1 MKKLSL
7 QLRLIIFFILISG
20 SVFLTAGIL
29 SWYEG
34 REKLD
39 EFFDTYQMLMGRKL
53 SSLDWQNFNPESQSK
68 IDKLL
73 KDLDD
78 DGEEDD
84 DALGFAVFNL
94 QGDMLFH
101 DGNEGKFF
109 QFNGYKSGFNKQKI
123 GEDHE
128 PWRIFWIE
136 SIDKQYIIA
145 IGQELDFRED
155 AAFDLVEDTLL
166 PWAAGLTILLI
177 AAVYMVS
184 REFRPLKR
192 IAHELRHR
200 DSNDLSPVDNEN
212 MPTEIKPM
220 VGALNNLFIK
230 IRDTLKR
237 ERSFISDSAHEL
249 RSPLTALKV
258 QLEVAELA
266 GDDAQMRQETLQKL
280 GIGINR
286 ASRLVEQLL
295 ELSRLEAS
303 KEQQIHN
310 FQSLDWNEIISKA
323 IQEQLPSAQNQ
334 KIDIIYNHKEDF
346 GVTEGAPLLWSL
358 LLRNLLDNAI
368 RYSPF
373 GAKIVITS
381 TQNTLSVFNSGV
393 VVEENLI
400 PRLKERFFRPPGQTQ
415 SGSGLGLSIVER
427 IAQLHHCSV
436 YMENIDNGFC
446 VSINILKTSD

>member
-1 MKKLSL
+1 MKKFSL

-20 SVFLTAGIL
+20 TVFLTAGIM

-39 EFFDTYQMLMGRKL
+39 EFFDTYQILMARKL
-53 SSLDWQNFNPESQSK
+53 SSLDWQHINAESQSK
-68 IDKLL
+68 IDKLI

-78 DGEEDD
+78 DGEEED
-84 DALGFAVFNL
+84 DALGFAVFTHE
-94 QGDMLFH
+94 GKMIFH
-101 DGNEGKFF
+101 DGNEGKDFH
-109 QFNGYKSGFNKQKI
+109 FNHNASGFENQKI
-123 GEDHE
+123 GKDKE

-145 IGQELDFRED
+145 IGQEIDFRED

-184 REFRPLKR
+184 REFRPVKK
-192 IAHELRHR
+192 IAYELRHR
-200 DSNDLSPVDNEN
+200 DSNDLSAIDNDN

-220 VGALNNLFIK
+220 VWALNNLFIK
-230 IRDTLKR
+230 IAETLKR

-266 GDDAQMRQETLQKL
+266 GDDIKTRNEALQKL
-280 GIGINR
+280 CLGIER

-295 ELSRLEAS
+295 ELSRLEAYEKDTSNFKDLNWEEIIQEAITTQQNAASNQNINIKYIS
-303 KEQQIHN
+303 KEKFCIKKG
-310 FQSLDWNEIISKA
+310 S
-323 IQEQLPSAQNQ
+323 
-334 KIDIIYNHKEDF
+334 
-346 GVTEGAPLLWSL
+346 PLLWSL

-368 RYSPF
+368 RYSPY
-373 GAKIVITS
+373 GAEIKVTMDKTS
-381 TQNTLSVFNSGV
+381 LSVYNSGV
-393 VVEENLI
+393 TIAEEII
-400 PRLKERFFRPPGQTQ
+400 PRLKERFFRPPGQ
-415 SGSGLGLSIVER
+415 SRNGSGLGLSIVER
-427 IAQLHHCSV
+427 IARLHNCNV
-436 YMENIDNGFC
+436 ELKNENNGFL
-446 VSINILKTSD
+446 VTIHSI

>member
-53 SSLDWQNFNPESQSK
+53 SSLDWQNFSPESQNK
-68 IDKLL
+68 IDKLI

-94 QGDMLFH
+94 QGKMLFH
-101 DGNEGKFF
+101 DGNEGKYF
-109 QFNGYKSGFNKQKI
+109 QFNGYKSGFNKQRI

-136 SIDKQYIIA
+136 SIDKEYIIA

-155 AAFDLVEDTLL
+155 AAFDLVEDTLF
-166 PWAAGLTILLI
+166 PWAVGLTILLL

-184 REFRPLKR
+184 REFRPLKK
-192 IAHELRHR
+192 IAQDLRHR
-200 DSNDLSPVDNEN
+200 DSNDLSPVDNKN
-212 MPTEIKPM
+212 MPTEIKPLTS
-220 VGALNNLFIK
+220 ALNNLFIK
-230 IRDTLKR
+230 IQDTLKR

-266 GDDAQMRQETLQKL
+266 GDDVEMRQETLQKL
-280 GIGINR
+280 SLGIER

-295 ELSRLEAS
+295 ELSRLEAYKDS
-303 KEQQIHN
+303 SNYNFKILNWQEIIENAIKEQ
-310 FQSLDWNEIISKA
+310 EIAAKN
-323 IQEQLPSAQNQ
+323 QNINIEYNYQ
-334 KIDIIYNHKEDF
+334 KDF
-346 GVTEGAPLLWSL
+346 AVKEGAPLLWSL

-368 RYSPF
+368 RYSPY
-373 GAKIVITS
+373 GAEIKIDMKE
-381 TQNTLSVFNSGV
+381 NELSVFNSGV
-393 VVEENLI
+393 TINEAVL
-400 PRLKERFFRPPGQTQ
+400 PRLKERFFRPAGQTQ
-415 SGSGLGLSIVER
+415 SGSGLGLSIVDR
-427 IAQLHHCSV
+427 IARLHNCQVELQNQDS
-436 YMENIDNGFC
+436 GFC
-446 VSINILKTSD
+446 VKIIHL

>member
-1 MKKLSL
+1 MKKFSL

-53 SSLDWQNFNPESQSK
+53 SSLDWHNFSPESQNK
-68 IDKLL
+68 IDKLI

-109 QFNGYKSGFNKQKI
+109 QYNGYKSGFNKQKI
-123 GEDHE
+123 GEDNE

-136 SIDKQYIIA
+136 SIDKQYVIA

-166 PWAAGLTILLI
+166 PWAVGLTILLI

-184 REFRPLKR
+184 REFRPLKK
-192 IAHELRHR
+192 IAQELQHR

-212 MPTEIKPM
+212 MPSEIKPM

-230 IRDTLKR
+230 IKDTLKR

-266 GDDAQMRQETLQKL
+266 DDDAKMRQETLQKL
-280 GIGINR
+280 GLGIER

-295 ELSRLEAS
+295 ELSRLEAYKDS
-303 KEQQIHN
+303 GNHNFKMLNWQEIVENAIKEQ
-310 FQSLDWNEIISKA
+310 EIA
-323 IQEQLPSAQNQ
+323 AQNQ
-334 KIDIIYNHKEDF
+334 NIKIEYNHQKDF
-346 GVTEGAPLLWSL
+346 AVKEGAPLLWSL

-368 RYSPF
+368 RYSPY
-373 GAKIVITS
+373 GAEIKIDMSENELT
-381 TQNTLSVFNSGV
+381 VFNSGV
-393 VVEENLI
+393 TVDEIVL
-400 PRLKERFFRPPGQTQ
+400 PRLKERFFRPAGQRQ

-427 IAQLHHCSV
+427 IARLHQCQV
-436 YMENIDNGFC
+436 KLENKDNGFC
-446 VSINILKTSD
+446 VKIMHF

>member
-39 EFFDTYQMLMGRKL
+39 EFFDTYQILMARKL
-53 SSLDWQNFNPESQSK
+53 SSLDWQHINTESQSK
-68 IDKLL
+68 IDKLI
-73 KDLDD
+73 DELDD

-84 DALGFAVFNL
+84 DALGFAVFNRK
-94 QGDMLFH
+94 GEMIFH
-101 DGNEGKFF
+101 DGNEGKDFLF
-109 QFNGYKSGFNKQKI
+109 KHYTSGFDNQKI
-123 GEDHE
+123 GHDKE

-136 SIDKQYIIA
+136 SIDKQFIIA

-184 REFRPLKR
+184 REFRPLKK
-192 IAHELRHR
+192 IAKDLSER
-200 DSNDLSPVDNEN
+200 DSNDLSPLDCTH
-212 MPTEIKPM
+212 MPAEIKPLTD
-220 VGALNNLFIK
+220 ALNNLFIK
-230 IRDTLKR
+230 IQDTLKR

-266 GDDAQMRQETLQKL
+266 GDDVKMHQETLQKL
-280 GIGINR
+280 GLGIER

-295 ELSRLEAS
+295 ELSRLEAY
-303 KEQQIHN
+303 KENKQHN
-310 FQSLDWNEIISKA
+310 FKLINWPEIVSEAIKNQEIAAKNQNINLKLDY
-323 IQEQLPSAQNQ
+323 Q
-334 KIDIIYNHKEDF
+334 KDF
-346 GVTEGAPLLWSL
+346 CVKEGAPLLWSL
-358 LLRNLLDNAI
+358 LLRNLLDNAV

-373 GAKIVITS
+373 GAEILLSVKEKEI
-381 TQNTLSVFNSGV
+381 SVFNSGV
-393 VVEENLI
+393 TVDEAIL
-400 PRLKERFFRPPGQTQ
+400 PRLKERFFRPAGQTQ
-415 SGSGLGLSIVER
+415 SGSGLGLSIVDR
-427 IAQLHHCSV
+427 IARLHHCQV
-436 YMENIDNGFC
+436 ELQNQENGFC
-446 VSINILKTSD
+446 VKIIHS

>member
-53 SSLDWQNFNPESQSK
+53 SSLNWQNFSPESQSK
-68 IDKLL
+68 IDKLIQ
-73 KDLDD
+73 DLDD

-94 QGDMLFH
+94 KGDMLFH

-123 GEDHE
+123 GEDNE

-136 SIDKQYIIA
+136 SIDKQYVIA
-145 IGQELDFRED
+145 VGQELDFRED

-192 IAHELRHR
+192 IAQELRHR
-200 DSNDLSPVDNEN
+200 NSNDLSPVDNEN
-212 MPTEIKPM
+212 MPTEIRPL

-230 IRDTLKR
+230 IKDTLKR

-266 GDDAQMRQETLQKL
+266 GDDAKMRQETLQKL
-280 GIGINR
+280 GLGIER

-295 ELSRLEAS
+295 ELSRLEAYKDNADHNFKMLNWQEIVES
-303 KEQQIHN
+303 AIKEQESAAKNQNI
-310 FQSLDWNEIISKA
+310 A
-323 IQEQLPSAQNQ
+323 I
-334 KIDIIYNHKEDF
+334 KYNHQKDF
-346 GVTEGAPLLWSL
+346 AVKEGAPLLWSL

-368 RYSPF
+368 RYSPY
-373 GAKIVITS
+373 GAEIKIDM
-381 TQNTLSVFNSGV
+381 NENELSVFNSGITV
-393 VVEENLI
+393 DENIL
-400 PRLKERFFRPPGQTQ
+400 PRLKERFFRPAGQRQ

-427 IAQLHHCSV
+427 IVRLHQCQV
-436 YMENIDNGFC
+436 KLENKDNGFC
-446 VSINILKTSD
+446 VIITNL

>member
-68 IDKLL
+68 IDKLIQ
-73 KDLDD
+73 DLDD

-123 GEDHE
+123 GKDNE

-136 SIDKQYIIA
+136 SIDKQYVIA
-145 IGQELDFRED
+145 VGQELDFRED

-184 REFRPLKR
+184 REFRPLKK
-192 IAHELRHR
+192 IVQELRHR
-200 DSNDLSPVDNEN
+200 DSNDLSPLDNEN
-212 MPTEIKPM
+212 MPSEIKPM

-230 IRDTLKR
+230 IKDTLKR

-266 GDDAQMRQETLQKL
+266 GDDTKMRQETMQKL
-280 GIGINR
+280 GLGIER

-295 ELSRLEAS
+295 ELSRLEAYKDS
-303 KEQQIHN
+303 GNYNFKMLNWQEIVESAIKEQDIAA
-310 FQSLDWNEIISKA
+310 K
-323 IQEQLPSAQNQ
+323 NQ
-334 KIDIIYNHKEDF
+334 DIKIKYNHQKDF
-346 GVTEGAPLLWSL
+346 SVKEGAPLLWSL

-368 RYSPF
+368 RYSPY
-373 GAKIVITS
+373 GAEIKIDM
-381 TQNTLSVFNSGV
+381 NENELSVFNSGITV
-393 VVEENLI
+393 DENIL
-400 PRLKERFFRPPGQTQ
+400 PRLKERFFRPAGQKQ

-427 IAQLHHCSV
+427 IARLHHCQV
-436 YMENIDNGFC
+436 KLENKDNGFC
-446 VSINILKTSD
+446 AKIIHF

>member
-53 SSLDWQNFNPESQSK
+53 SSLDWQNFSPESQNK
-68 IDKLL
+68 IDKLI

-94 QGDMLFH
+94 QGKMLFH

-109 QFNGYKSGFNKQKI
+109 QYNGYKSGFNKQKI
-123 GEDHE
+123 GEDNE

-155 AAFDLVEDTLL
+155 AAFDLVEDTLF
-166 PWAAGLTILLI
+166 PWAAGLTILLL

-184 REFRPLKR
+184 REFRPLKK
-192 IAHELRHR
+192 IAQDLRER
-200 DSNDLSPVDNEN
+200 NSNDLSPLEHEN
-212 MPTEIKPM
+212 MPPEIRPLIDS
-220 VGALNNLFIK
+220 LNNLFIK
-230 IRDTLKR
+230 IKETLKR

-266 GDDAQMRQETLQKL
+266 GDDAKMRQETLQKL
-280 GIGINR
+280 SLGIER

-295 ELSRLEAS
+295 ELSRLEAYKES
-303 KEQQIHN
+303 SNHNFKTLNWQEIIESAIKEQ
-310 FQSLDWNEIISKA
+310 EIAAKN
-323 IQEQLPSAQNQ
+323 QN
-334 KIDIIYNHKEDF
+334 INIEYNHQTDF
-346 GVTEGAPLLWSL
+346 AVKEGAPLLWSL

-373 GAKIVITS
+373 GAKIKITMK
-381 TQNTLSVFNSGV
+381 QDELSVYNSGV
-393 VVEENLI
+393 MVEETLI
-400 PRLKERFFRPPGQTQ
+400 PRLKERFFRPPGQAQ
-415 SGSGLGLSIVER
+415 NGSGLGLSIVER
-427 IAQLHHCSV
+427 IARLHHCQIKLQ
-436 YMENIDNGFC
+436 NQDNGFC
-446 VSINILKTSD
+446 VSIIHL

>member
-53 SSLDWQNFNPESQSK
+53 SSLDWQNFSPESQSK
-68 IDKLL
+68 IDKLIQ
-73 KDLDD
+73 DLDD

-94 QGDMLFH
+94 QGEMLFH

-109 QFNGYKSGFNKQKI
+109 QYNGYKSGFNKQKI

-145 IGQELDFRED
+145 VGQELDFRED

-184 REFRPLKR
+184 REFRPLKK
-192 IAHELRHR
+192 IAQELRHR

-212 MPTEIKPM
+212 MPNEIKPM

-230 IRDTLKR
+230 IKETLKR

-266 GDDAQMRQETLQKL
+266 GDDAKMRQETMQKL
-280 GIGINR
+280 GLGIER

-295 ELSRLEAS
+295 ELSRLEAY
-303 KEQQIHN
+303 KDNGTHN
-310 FQSLDWNEIISKA
+310 FKTLNWQEIVENA
-323 IQEQLPSAQNQ
+323 IKEHEIAAKNQEI
-334 KIDIIYNHKEDF
+334 KIKYNHQKDF
-346 GVTEGAPLLWSL
+346 AVKEGAPLLWSL

-368 RYSPF
+368 RYSPY
-373 GAKIVITS
+373 GAEIKIDM
-381 TQNTLSVFNSGV
+381 NENKLSVFNSGV
-393 VVEENLI
+393 TVDESIL
-400 PRLKERFFRPPGQTQ
+400 PRLKERFFRPAGQKQ

-427 IAQLHHCSV
+427 IARVHHCSTRL
-436 YMENIDNGFC
+436 ENKENGFC
-446 VSINILKTSD
+446 VNIIPM